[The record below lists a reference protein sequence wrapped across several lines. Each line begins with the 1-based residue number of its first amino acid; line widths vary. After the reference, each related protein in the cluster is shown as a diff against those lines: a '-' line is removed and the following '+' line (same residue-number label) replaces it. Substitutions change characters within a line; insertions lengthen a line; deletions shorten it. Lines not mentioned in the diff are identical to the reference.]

1 MFWRLVVCFVTFA
14 LAASLL
20 AFVPILT
27 FLSSDLGSISFGR
40 IVQITLGIA
49 LVSLPVAWY
58 LARQFVRP
66 FHELREGANRI
77 AKGDYRHHIYGG
89 IWRESRSLA
98 RNFNEMSLRLA
109 SQISELEGDREQL
122 RAILGGMIEG
132 VIAVDPSECVLF
144 ANEAAGSMLDFDPE
158 RAVSRKIWEVTRQP
172 QVLEILQKALR
183 GSEPCREDLDSL
195 GATNRRLSLYV
206 APLPRHGNTAAVMV
220 IHDITELRRLE
231 RLRRDFAANVSHE
244 LKTPLTVI
252 LSQVEA
258 LLDGAVED
266 PVARRPFLE
275 HIASSSERLHALILD
290 LIRLTAIESKDQQF
304 DYQSVA
310 VREAVLDCQER
321 HQRRADAKHLQLVVQ
336 AADAANDVAIW
347 VDDEACHQ
355 ILDNLVDNAVKY
367 TQDGG
372 LIQIRWKTDERNVCL
387 QVEDNGPGIPETDLP
402 RVFERFYRVDKAR
415 SRELGGTGLGL
426 AIVKHLVHEMG
437 GSVRVQS
444 QLGIGTTFTVSLPRA
459 IEEKS

>member
-1 MFWRLVVCFVTFA
+1 
-14 LAASLL
+14 
-20 AFVPILT
+20 
-27 FLSSDLGSISFGR
+27 
-40 IVQITLGIA
+40 
-49 LVSLPVAWY
+49 
-58 LARQFVRP
+58 
-66 FHELREGANRI
+66 
-77 AKGDYRHHIYGG
+77 
-89 IWRESRSLA
+89 
-98 RNFNEMSLRLA
+98 
-109 SQISELEGDREQL
+109 
-122 RAILGGMIEG
+122 
-132 VIAVDPSECVLF
+132 
-144 ANEAAGSMLDFDPE
+144 
-158 RAVSRKIWEVTRQP
+158 
-172 QVLEILQKALR
+172 
-183 GSEPCREDLDSL
+183 
-195 GATNRRLSLYV
+195 
-206 APLPRHGNTAAVMV
+206 MV